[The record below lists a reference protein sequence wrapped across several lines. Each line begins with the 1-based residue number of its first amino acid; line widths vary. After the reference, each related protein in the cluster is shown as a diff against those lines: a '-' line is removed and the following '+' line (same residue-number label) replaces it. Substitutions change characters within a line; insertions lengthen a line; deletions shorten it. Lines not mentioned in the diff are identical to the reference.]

1 MTVNVRP
8 YKRGG
13 WEVDIVLTFPGRPKI
28 RERKK
33 CPLPTKAAA
42 KRWGEDRERQLI
54 QHHTNTDPD
63 AEGKIDNPDVST
75 KEVPTLAAFI
85 PRYMEGHCK
94 ANRERPATLARKQSA
109 IRVHLVPNLG
119 HKRLDRITAE
129 DIQNL
134 KATLAGMAPVSANS
148 TLKLLQ
154 NILNVATEWKVIKTV
169 PVKIKKLRQPD
180 KEVEFYDFDD
190 YERLIEV
197 AAGIDPRT
205 LLVVLL
211 GGEAGL
217 RRGEIIALEWSDVD
231 LKRRVLTI
239 ARSEF
244 RGHVTE
250 TKGHRFRTVP
260 ITDPLAAALK
270 AHRHLKGPRILYSCG
285 QKTPSESTIRLWLSE
300 AQKAAGLKVKGP
312 HTLRHTFCSHLAMK
326 GAPAR
331 AIQKLAGHQSVVTTE
346 RYMHLSPVAL
356 EESMRLINRPPVW
369 RHGGDGAPAPTL
381 TE

>member
-1 MTVNVRP
+1 MTVTVRP

-13 WEVDIVLTFPGRPKI
+13 WEVDIVLTFPGRPKV

-42 KRWGEDRERQLI
+42 RRWGEDRERQLI
-54 QHHTNTDPD
+54 QHHNNTDPD
-63 AEGKIDNPDVST
+63 AEGKDDLPGVST

-85 PRYMEGHCK
+85 PRYMEGYCK
-94 ANRERPATLARKQSA
+94 ANRERHSTIARKESNTNA
-109 IRVHLVPNLG
+109 HLIPKLG

-129 DIQNL
+129 DIQAF
-134 KATLAGMAPVSANS
+134 KATLNGMAPVSAN
-148 TLKLLQ
+148 TLLKLLQ
-154 NILNVATEWKVIKTV
+154 NILNVAVEWKVIKAV
-169 PVKIKKLRQPD
+169 PVKIKKLRQAD
-180 KEVEFYDFDD
+180 KEMEFYDFDV
-190 YERLIEV
+190 YERLIKA

-217 RRGEIIALEWSDVD
+217 RRGEIIAVEWSDVD

-260 ITDPLAAALK
+260 ITDPLAEALR
-270 AHRHLKGPRILYSCG
+270 AHRHLKGPRVLYSCG
-285 QKTPSESTIRLWLSE
+285 TKTPGESTIRLWLAE
-300 AQKAAGLKVKGP
+300 AQEAAKLKVKGP

-369 RHGGDGAPAPTL
+369 RHDGDGASAP
-381 TE
+381 EFIQ